1 MAWMTCCPSCRTTFR
16 VTPDELTQAQAWL
29 RCGQCDRVFDSTGLV
44 VNWTEPQSPEVV
56 FQAEPSQEQTPTLA
70 HAQTPGSQGV
80 GLWAAALLLLCV
92 LPVLLLMT
100 QRQALLSRWPQLWPV
115 WSQVCAMARCEVP
128 SRVRVQDVVI
138 DSSSFVPQTDGYA
151 LTAILRNEGAWPVRT
166 PALELTLINQQDQ
179 AVLRR
184 VFTSEQL
191 QMMQTLAPEQTVQ
204 LRMDFSLGAQLPAV
218 MGYRLRT
225 VQP

>member
-1 MAWMTCCPSCRTTFR
+1 MTCCPSCRTTFR

-56 FQAEPSQEQTPTLA
+56 FQAEPTQEHPPTLA

-80 GLWAAALLLLCV
+80 SLWVAALLLLCI
-92 LPVLLLMT
+92 LPALLLMT
-100 QRQALLSRWPQLWPV
+100 QRQALLTRWPQLWPV
-115 WSQVCAMARCEVP
+115 WSQVCAVARCEVP

-138 DSSSFVPQTDGYA
+138 DSSSFVPQTDGYV

-184 VFTSEQL
+184 VFASEQL
-191 QMMQTLAPEQTVQ
+191 QMAQTLAPEQTVQ
-204 LRMDFSLGAQLPAV
+204 LRMDFSLDAQLPAV
-218 MGYRLRT
+218 TGYRLRT

>member
-1 MAWMTCCPSCRTTFR
+1 MTCCPSCRTTFR

-56 FQAEPSQEQTPTLA
+56 FQAEPTQEHPPTLA

-80 GLWAAALLLLCV
+80 SLWVAALLLLCI
-92 LPVLLLMT
+92 LAALLLMT
-100 QRQALLSRWPQLWPV
+100 QRQALLTRWPQLWPV
-115 WSQVCAMARCEVP
+115 WSQVCAVARCEVP

-138 DSSSFVPQTDGYA
+138 DSSSFVPQTDGYV

-166 PALELTLINQQDQ
+166 PALELTLINEQDQ

-191 QMMQTLAPEQTVQ
+191 QMAQTLAPEQTVQ
-204 LRMDFSLGAQLPAV
+204 LRMDFSLDAQLPAV
-218 MGYRLRT
+218 TGYRLRT

>member
-1 MAWMTCCPSCRTTFR
+1 MTCCPSCRTTFR

-56 FQAEPSQEQTPTLA
+56 FQAEPTQEHPPTLA

-80 GLWAAALLLLCV
+80 SLWVAALLLLCI
-92 LPVLLLMT
+92 LPALLLMT
-100 QRQALLSRWPQLWPV
+100 QRQALLTRWPQLWPV
-115 WSQVCAMARCEVP
+115 WSQVCAVARCEVP
-128 SRVRVQDVVI
+128 ARVRVQDVVI
-138 DSSSFVPQTDGYA
+138 DSSSFVPQTDGYV

-166 PALELTLINQQDQ
+166 PALELTLINEQDQ

-191 QMMQTLAPEQTVQ
+191 QMAQTLAPEQTVR
-204 LRMDFSLGAQLPAV
+204 LRMDFSLDAQLPAV
-218 MGYRLRT
+218 TGYRLRT

>member
-1 MAWMTCCPSCRTTFR
+1 MTCCPSCRTTFR

-56 FQAEPSQEQTPTLA
+56 FQAEPTQEHPPTLA

-80 GLWAAALLLLCV
+80 SLWVAALLLLCI
-92 LPVLLLMT
+92 LPALLLMT
-100 QRQALLSRWPQLWPV
+100 QRQALLTRWPQLWPV
-115 WSQVCAMARCEVP
+115 WSQVCAVARCEVP

-138 DSSSFVPQTDGYA
+138 DSSSFVPQTDGYV

-166 PALELTLINQQDQ
+166 PALELTLINEQDQ

-191 QMMQTLAPEQTVQ
+191 QMAQTLAPEQTVR
-204 LRMDFSLGAQLPAV
+204 LRMDFSLDAQLPAV
-218 MGYRLRT
+218 TGYRLRT

>member
-56 FQAEPSQEQTPTLA
+56 FQAEPTQEHPPTLA

-80 GLWAAALLLLCV
+80 SLWVAALLLLCI
-92 LPVLLLMT
+92 LPALLLMT
-100 QRQALLSRWPQLWPV
+100 QRQALLTRWPQLWPV
-115 WSQVCAMARCEVP
+115 WSQVCAVARCEVP

-138 DSSSFVPQTDGYA
+138 DSSSFVPQTDGYV

-166 PALELTLINQQDQ
+166 PALELTLINEQDQ

-191 QMMQTLAPEQTVQ
+191 QMAQTLAPEQTVR
-204 LRMDFSLGAQLPAV
+204 LRMDFSLDAQLPAV
-218 MGYRLRT
+218 TGYRLRT

>member
-1 MAWMTCCPSCRTTFR
+1 MTCCPSCRTPFR

-56 FQAEPSQEQTPTLA
+56 FQAEPTQEHPPTLA

-80 GLWAAALLLLCV
+80 SLWVAALLLLCI
-92 LPVLLLMT
+92 LPALLLMT
-100 QRQALLSRWPQLWPV
+100 QRQALLTRWPQLWPV
-115 WSQVCAMARCEVP
+115 WSQVCAVARCEVP

-138 DSSSFVPQTDGYA
+138 DSSSFVPQTDGYV

-166 PALELTLINQQDQ
+166 PALELTLINEQDQ

-191 QMMQTLAPEQTVQ
+191 QMAQTLAPEQTVR
-204 LRMDFSLGAQLPAV
+204 LRMDFSLDAQLPAV
-218 MGYRLRT
+218 TGYRLRT

>member
-1 MAWMTCCPSCRTTFR
+1 M
-16 VTPDELTQAQAWL
+16 
-29 RCGQCDRVFDSTGLV
+29 FDSTGLV

-56 FQAEPSQEQTPTLA
+56 FQAEPTQEHPPTLA

-80 GLWAAALLLLCV
+80 SLWVAALLLLCI
-92 LPVLLLMT
+92 LPALLLMT
-100 QRQALLSRWPQLWPV
+100 QRQALLTRWPQLWPV
-115 WSQVCAMARCEVP
+115 WSQVCAVARCEVP

-138 DSSSFVPQTDGYA
+138 DSSSFVPQTDGYV

-166 PALELTLINQQDQ
+166 PALELTLINEQDQ

-191 QMMQTLAPEQTVQ
+191 QMAQTLAPEQTVR
-204 LRMDFSLGAQLPAV
+204 LRMDFSLDAQLPAV
-218 MGYRLRT
+218 TGYRLRT